1 MADIAAVSGE
11 RSSIRSFSLADCGF
25 PAVLFHR
32 VGMRQPQLFELAQA
46 QAALIEC
53 IGVRTLVTR
62 RKKGALKIE
71 TLM

>member
-1 MADIAAVSGE
+1 VSGE
-11 RSSIRSFSLADCGF
+11 SNSIRSFSLADRGF

-32 VGMRQPQLFELAQA
+32 VGILWCSYSRQPQLFELARA

-53 IGVRTLVTR
+53 IGVRKLVTG